1 MTSGQRDAKNPW
13 TEASQTP
20 VLVPA
25 CWPTARWSRLASHPD
40 LPGLTL
46 CDSHQEIAV
55 ISPQKAPLLLSSK
68 ARQGKKT
75 KADATLHSGLFPE
88 TQPSCLSSSHLVQ
101 APRKK
106 ARGHLGKTQNILN
119 LHSSTKAQ
127 SLLLRFHA
135 ENSLQPLYR
144 FTFLFGMS

>member
-13 TEASQTP
+13 TEASQMP

-25 CWPTARWSRLASHPD
+25 CWPTARWSRRASHPD

-55 ISPQKAPLLLSSK
+55 ISPQKAPSLLSSK

-88 TQPSCLSSSHLVQ
+88 TQPSCPSSSHLVQ

-119 LHSSTKAQ
+119 LHSSTKTQ
-127 SLLLRFHA
+127 SLLPPVPR
-135 ENSLQPLYR
+135 
-144 FTFLFGMS
+144 